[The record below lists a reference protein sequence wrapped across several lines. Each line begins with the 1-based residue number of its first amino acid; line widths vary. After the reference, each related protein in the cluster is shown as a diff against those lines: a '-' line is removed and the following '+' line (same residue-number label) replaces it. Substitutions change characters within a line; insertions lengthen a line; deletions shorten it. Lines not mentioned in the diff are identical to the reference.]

1 MAAYRVVLTPAAE
14 RQLAKLPPQARE
26 MVAAALV
33 TLGGNPRPSGCTKLS
48 GADDLWR
55 LRVRQYRVIYQI
67 VDDQLIVVI
76 VKIGDRKD
84 VYR

>member
-14 RQLAKLPPQARE
+14 RQLGKLSPQARE
-26 MVAAALV
+26 MIAAALV
-33 TLGGNPRPSGCTKLS
+33 ALSGNPRPPSCTKLT

-55 LRVRQYRVIYQI
+55 IRVRRYRVNYRIQ
-67 VDDQLIVVI
+67 DDQLIVVI